1 MIDKKQIIT
10 ERAPQAIGAYS
21 QAIRCGNL
29 IFVSGQI
36 PLVPETMKL
45 ISLDFDLQ
53 VNQVL
58 INLMSIA
65 NESGCD
71 STNFVKINVYLKN
84 LENFSSVNKAM
95 ESVFVKPYPA
105 RAAVGVLSLPRNVCI
120 EAEAIMVIA
129 NEV

>member
-1 MIDKKQIIT
+1 MIDKKQVIT

-29 IFVSGQI
+29 IFISGQI

-45 ISLDFDLQ
+45 ISQDFELQ

-58 INLMSIA
+58 VNLMSIA

-71 STNFVKINVYLKN
+71 STNFVKITVFLKD
-84 LENFSSVNKAM
+84 LDNFSSVNKAM
-95 ESVFVKPYPA
+95 ESVFVKPFPA
-105 RAAVGVLSLPRNVCI
+105 RAAVEVSKLPLDV
-120 EAEAIMVIA
+120 EVEMDAILVA
-129 NEV
+129 GS

>member
-1 MIDKKQIIT
+1 MIDKKQITT
-10 ERAPQAIGAYS
+10 ERAPRAYS

-29 IFVSGQI
+29 IFISGQI
-36 PLVPETMKL
+36 PLVPETMQL
-45 ISLDFDLQ
+45 ISQDFDLQ

-71 STNFVKINVYLKN
+71 STNFVKITVFLKN
-84 LENFSSVNKAM
+84 LDNFSSVNKAM

-105 RAAVGVLSLPRNVCI
+105 RAAVEVSKLPLDV
-120 EAEAIMVIA
+120 EVEMDAILVSDS
-129 NEV
+129 

>member
-71 STNFVKINVYLKN
+71 STNFVKIN
-84 LENFSSVNKAM
+84 
-95 ESVFVKPYPA
+95 
-105 RAAVGVLSLPRNVCI
+105 I
-120 EAEAIMVIA
+120 
-129 NEV
+129 